1 MMGMWIEFDHP
12 HQLMRAINMTN
23 LRARLWTGRQPRR
36 TMRRPMV
43 HKDSDGRVYI
53 RMQKPHP
60 VKYSRDNKWSVN
72 TLARVP

>member
-1 MMGMWIEFDHP
+1 MP
-12 HQLMRAINMTN
+12 A
-23 LRARLWTGRQPRR
+23 
-36 TMRRPMV
+36 PMV
-43 HKDSDGRVYI
+43 HKDTDGRVYI